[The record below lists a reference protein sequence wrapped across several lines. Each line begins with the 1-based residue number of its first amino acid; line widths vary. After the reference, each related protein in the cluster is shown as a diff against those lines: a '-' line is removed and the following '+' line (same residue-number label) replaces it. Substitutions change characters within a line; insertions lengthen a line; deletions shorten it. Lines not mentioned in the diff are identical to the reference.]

1 MYPIYFT
8 WHFIADAATFD
19 PIRLHY
25 LHNRLSMLFL
35 LKKYLGS
42 LLMPLPLLLIIGGIG
57 LILLWFTRWQKSGKS
72 LVTLSLVIIALLGLQ
87 PISDRLLA
95 PVEGPYDKR
104 YELITTNPSKEIKY
118 IVVLGG
124 GFTYNPDW
132 SPSSNLLSNSL
143 PRVTEGV
150 RLYLQHPGSKLI
162 FTGGKASSPIS
173 SAEVA
178 SMVAQSLG
186 VPATDTIPLTE
197 PKDTQEEAYEVEK
210 IIGKQ
215 PFLLVTSANHLPRAL
230 KMFTSRGMQPYP
242 APANQLVITSDLN
255 PWERYIPSAFYFS
268 HSERAWYELIGSI
281 WWHLKPD
288 NTQPLEDNQAE

>member
-1 MYPIYFT
+1 
-8 WHFIADAATFD
+8 
-19 PIRLHY
+19 
-25 LHNRLSMLFL
+25 MLFL
-35 LKKYLGS
+35 LKKYIGS
-42 LLMPLPLLLIIGGIG
+42 LLMPLPLLLIIGIIG
-57 LILLWFTRWQKSGKS
+57 LILLWLTRWQKSGKT
-72 LVTLSLVIIALLGLQ
+72 LVTASLLMIALLGLQ

-95 PVEGPYDKR
+95 PVESQYDKR
-104 YELITTNPSKEIKY
+104 YELITDNPPSDVKY

-162 FTGGKASSPIS
+162 FTGGKASSSKS

-178 SMVAQSLG
+178 AMVAQSLG
-186 VPATDTIPLTE
+186 VPAQDTLPLTE
-197 PKDTQEEAYEVEK
+197 PKDTQEEAFEVEK

-242 APANQLVITSDLN
+242 APANQLVITSEIN

-268 HSERAWYELIGSI
+268 HSERAWYELLGSI
-281 WWHLKPD
+281 WWHIKPD
-288 NTQPLEDNQAE
+288 NIQPLDEDTAE